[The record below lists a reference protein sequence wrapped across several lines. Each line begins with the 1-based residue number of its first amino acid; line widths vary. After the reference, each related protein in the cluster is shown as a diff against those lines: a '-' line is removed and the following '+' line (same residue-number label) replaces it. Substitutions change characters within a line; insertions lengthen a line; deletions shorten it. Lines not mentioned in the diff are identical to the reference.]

1 MKDRK
6 RDVFLAILISLS
18 LILSIGLFAHVKK
31 ERSAM
36 KKALNDLASY
46 RMKLMRHKKTLGE
59 LARIRVKMA
68 EGGFTGEE
76 GGIDLEASFSV
87 VDFNNFV
94 KHISDIYYSGG
105 FFFLNTFMEKT
116 EIPQKETEEKQA
128 PNLPMAIAS
137 IAGKKVV
144 GYKR

>member
-1 MKDRK
+1 MKGKK
-6 RDVFLAILISLS
+6 RDTFVVLLTSLS
-18 LILSIGLFAHVKK
+18 LILSIGLFAHVEK
-31 ERSAM
+31 EKSAM
-36 KKALNDLASY
+36 KKALNDLTSY
-46 RMKLMRHKKTLGE
+46 RVKLMRHKKTLEE

-68 EGGFTGEE
+68 EGGFAGEE

-94 KHISDIYYSGG
+94 KHISDIYYNGG

-116 EIPQKETEEKQA
+116 ETPQKETEENQA
-128 PNLPMAIAS
+128 PSLPMAIAS
-137 IAGKKVV
+137 IAGKKIV